1 MKKVTSQDVAK
12 LAGVS
17 RTTVSLVLNNVPGTH
32 IPESTRQRVLEAARK
47 LHYYPAAAARSLA
60 SGKTHVIGLVLCEGP
75 DKVSADAFLPDVM
88 RGIADEVSNHDYT
101 LLFRAGVVPG
111 DPNSYIKLV
120 RGHHV
125 DGLIVSAP
133 RSDDPNL
140 LELARSGFPLVLHGR
155 LPGSNIPFVDVD
167 NIGGAEKAVNHL
179 IELGHRRIGLITNA
193 PISFT
198 SSKARLKGYRNAL
211 EAAGIPL
218 DEDLI
223 RFGYYLPETG
233 YKAMMEL
240 LALANRPTAVFVA
253 SDVVAMGAL
262 AAIHEK
268 GLKVPEEIAIV
279 GFDDIFA
286 SAYTIPALTTVR
298 LPAYD
303 LGKEAAR
310 MLFRIMGGEKVD
322 ETQVFLETDLVVRK
336 SCGGASAN

>member
-17 RTTVSLVLNNVPGTH
+17 RTTVSLVLNDVPGTH
-32 IPESTRQRVLEAARK
+32 IPESTKQRVIDAARK

-88 RGIADEVSNHDYT
+88 RGIADEVSSHDYT
-101 LLFRAGVVPG
+101 LLFHTGVAPD
-111 DPNSYIKLV
+111 DPNSYMKLV

-140 LELARSGFPLVLHGR
+140 LELHRSDFPLVLHGQ
-155 LPGSNIPFVDVD
+155 LPGSDIPSVDVD
-167 NIGGAEKAVNHL
+167 NVGGAEKAVNHL
-179 IELGHRRIGLITNA
+179 ISLGHERIGLITNA
-193 PISFT
+193 PVSFT
-198 SSKARLKGYRNAL
+198 SANARLKGYRNAL
-211 EAAGIPL
+211 EKAGIPFNESL
-218 DEDLI
+218 V
-223 RFGYYLPETG
+223 RFGYYLPQTG
-233 YKAMMEL
+233 YRAMIEL
-240 LALANRPTAVFVA
+240 LQLPERPTAVFVA

-262 AAIHEK
+262 AAIHER
-268 GLKVPEEIAIV
+268 GLKIPDDIAIV

-303 LGKEAAR
+303 LGKEAAKL
-310 MLFRIMGGEKVD
+310 LFRVMGGEKLV
-322 ETQVFLETDLVVRK
+322 EKQISLKTDLVVRK
-336 SCGGASAN
+336 SCGGKGKN